1 MGAEV
6 LGSVQGGATVN
17 HDDLG
22 NYSHTYVKGIKDSL
36 AASQADNARL
46 RGFAEAV
53 MESWPH
59 GDVDGGAL
67 QDIAEEHGL
76 IKLVEVNEPCCEDCV
91 CAEVGSF
98 PLECYRKTSLLTQPT
113 DDTALRLAV
122 RLNIDINFTESLVDC
137 GIAICKDNDPYAAT
151 RLAIVRAAA
160 EIGKGMK

>member
-1 MGAEV
+1 M
-6 LGSVQGGATVN
+6 N

-98 PLECYRKTSLLTQPT
+98 PLECYRKTSLLTHPT
-113 DDTALRLAV
+113 DDTALRQYVAGVLREMAV
-122 RLNIDINFTESLVDC
+122 SLENVDGCWIDLRRKADELEN
-137 GIAICKDNDPYAAT
+137 G
-151 RLAIVRAAA
+151 R
-160 EIGKGMK
+160 

>member
-113 DDTALRLAV
+113 DDTALRQA
-122 RLNIDINFTESLVDC
+122 
-137 GIAICKDNDPYAAT
+137 IAKELRSVADWFEGPTGYGNPAFLL
-151 RLAIVRAAA
+151 RERARKM
-160 EIGKGMK
+160 EEGK